1 MTYLFPILLLAMSIY
16 VFYSAI
22 TGKGRLF
29 SMENIKEDA
38 KEKVHKLLRTLYF
51 VLGAIMLL
59 MALSNFGQSVLYSN
73 AMIEYEATDTYKSD
87 FADVIKD
94 GTVEY
99 EGKTYTVEGRHSV
112 EEMDAILRAAM
123 AVHPDKF
130 QSQSAGFSCLGG
142 GASSNVANYY
152 KAIPVT
158 DQNGRQVYTSSIGS
172 VRSDANDGSFLSK
185 LYSAISSKTMSILS
199 YVFMGLAVLCVVAI
213 FIIINKFTDK
223 EKLAKA
229 RAQQVNPAMP
239 SSAFNFD
246 DEDKSDK

>member
-16 VFYSAI
+16 VLYGAI
-22 TGKGRLF
+22 TGKGKLF
-29 SMENIKEDA
+29 SMENIKEES
-38 KEKVHKLLRTLYF
+38 KEKVHKLLRTIYF
-51 VLGAIMLL
+51 ALAAVMLL
-59 MALSNFGQSVLYSN
+59 MAIANFGQSVLYSN
-73 AMIEYEATDTYKSD
+73 SMIEYEATDTYKSE
-87 FADVIKD
+87 FADVITD

-99 EGKTYTVEGRHSV
+99 EGTTYTVDGRHTV

-130 QSQSAGFSCLGG
+130 QSQSSGFSCLG
-142 GASSNVANYY
+142 SSTNSNVANYY

-158 DQNGRQVYTSSIGS
+158 DSNGNQVYTSSIGG

-185 LYSAISSKTMSILS
+185 LYASLSSKLISIFS
-199 YVFMGLAVLCVVAI
+199 YVFMGLAVVGVVVI
-213 FIIINKFTDK
+213 FVIINKFTDK

-229 RAQQVNPAMP
+229 RAQQTHPAMP

-246 DEDKSDK
+246 EDDKK